1 VDVAVLG
8 DSLVAGPGIGLEGE
22 FTTLLGRRLN
32 GLRVLNL
39 GLPGGG
45 TEHDYLVYRKYVEPL
60 NPRLLI
66 AVVCPAW
73 DIDNSLHFERW
84 RAEGSPG
91 DFTKFR
97 WTYGETHL
105 GSWDLVKRQLGRSH
119 LVLAAHRGVRSFF
132 DADRLLEQVEFPNGA
147 AIFLSARLQRRL
159 AQGMHRASAPNL
171 RETFFRPLEQLQS
184 AVVKHGGRFLV
195 ALLPSKE
202 EVYGAA
208 AFPAVLRSV
217 QEVRREL
224 ESRGLP
230 LLDLYPVFEELGQQA
245 PPFYRADIHLN
256 ELGSQIV
263 AAALAKW
270 VTDEKIFTAPAAS
283 ITATGPAG

>member
-1 VDVAVLG
+1 
-8 DSLVAGPGIGLEGE
+8 
-22 FTTLLGRRLN
+22 
-32 GLRVLNL
+32 
-39 GLPGGG
+39 
-45 TEHDYLVYRKYVEPL
+45 
-60 NPRLLI
+60 
-66 AVVCPAW
+66 
-73 DIDNSLHFERW
+73 
-84 RAEGSPG
+84 
-91 DFTKFR
+91 
-97 WTYGETHL
+97 
-105 GSWDLVKRQLGRSH
+105 
-119 LVLAAHRGVRSFF
+119 
-132 DADRLLEQVEFPNGA
+132 
-147 AIFLSARLQRRL
+147 
-159 AQGMHRASAPNL
+159 
-171 RETFFRPLEQLQS
+171 
-184 AVVKHGGRFLV
+184 VKHGGRFLV